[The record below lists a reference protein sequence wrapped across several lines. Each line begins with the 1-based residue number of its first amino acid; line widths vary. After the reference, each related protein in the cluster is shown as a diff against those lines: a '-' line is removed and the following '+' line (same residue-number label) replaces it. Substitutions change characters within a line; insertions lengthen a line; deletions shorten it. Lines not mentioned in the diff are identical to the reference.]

1 MATER
6 PEGISGQTGPYAR
19 FVRWMENL
27 TETQFAYFLLT
38 PALLLLGVVAFWPLL
53 STFRLSLFA
62 DNITGVG
69 AVGEFV
75 AFENYL
81 AILSGERNASM
92 PAPFLPQTLT
102 VGALFESA
110 LTVTPI
116 FTVPLAP
123 IHTTRRRRRST
134 GRPT

>member
-6 PEGISGQTGPYAR
+6 PEGLSGQTGPYAR

-69 AVGEFV
+69 AVGEHRS
-75 AFENYL
+75 AGL
-81 AILSGERNASM
+81 AGRLAALVGEQALEPRG
-92 PAPFLPQTLT
+92 PVT
-102 VGALFESA
+102 GAA
-110 LTVTPI
+110 G
-116 FTVPLAP
+116 
-123 IHTTRRRRRST
+123 RT
-134 GRPT
+134 GRRLGRLGVRE